1 MENTV
6 VQQIKDQKLIA
17 IVRGVPMERALQLS
31 EALVK
36 GGIRFIEVAFDQ
48 TNGSGQDATTKM
60 IAAIAKEFSGSVC
73 VGAGTVLSKEQ
84 VSLAA
89 EAGAR
94 YIISPDVN
102 PAVIQET
109 RMRKLISI
117 PGAFSPTEV
126 VKAWQAGAH
135 LVKLFPAGQ
144 LGVAYVK
151 ALHGPLGHIPM
162 LAVGGIHEGNIPA
175 FLKAGCL
182 GFGIGGNLVNQELIS
197 SGSFHAITE
206 TAKALCRAA
215 GR

>member
-17 IVRGVPMERALQLS
+17 IVRGVPMERALRLA

-36 GGIRFIEVAFDQ
+36 GGIHLIEVTFDQ
-48 TNGSGQDATTKM
+48 SNERGQAATTDM
-60 IAAIAKEFSGSVC
+60 IAAIAKEFGGSVC
-73 VGAGTVLSKEQ
+73 VGAGTVLSQEQ
-84 VSLAA
+84 VCLAA
-89 EAGAR
+89 DAGAR

-102 PAVIQET
+102 PAVIEET
-109 RMRKLISI
+109 CARNMVSI

-135 LVKLFPAGQ
+135 FVKLFPAGQ
-144 LGVAYVK
+144 LGSEYVK
-151 ALHGPLGHIPM
+151 ALCGPLGHIPM

-182 GFGIGGNLVNQELIS
+182 GFGIGGNLVNQAFIS
-197 SGSFHAITE
+197 SGSFEAITE
-206 TAKALCRAA
+206 TAKALCRTV